1 MRRALSI
8 KKFANGTLIFDG
20 QNPVK
25 CFKDKNKLKV
35 DVYTFSAPRLGNWFL
50 MRDYN
55 EKMPASF
62 NHVFGLDVVPL
73 VPPWRSPVGWQIRSS
88 PMSPKAL
95 NLASGWQLLNP
106 FNLASGWQLLN
117 PFKWGELILHFHTGD
132 GVIPAYTAC
141 ADQTK

>member
-106 FNLASGWQLLN
+106 F
-117 PFKWGELILHFHTGD
+117 KWGELILHFHTGD